1 MCERAVEK
9 YPCPLEYVPDNLKT
23 QMVCIK
29 TLEVDPSLLKHA
41 PDYFKT
47 QKMCDDAVRDYL
59 FSLQFVPDWFVT
71 QQQIDIWHDDNYV
84 YNDRRMI
91 KCYEGY
97 KKRKA
102 QKSKIKDNLM
112 PIAWHPSRWWD
123 WCVPDD

>member
-9 YPCPLEYVPDNLKT
+9 YPCSLEYVPDNLKTQMDLKT

-71 QQQIDIWHDDNYV
+71 QQQIDI
-84 YNDRRMI
+84 
-91 KCYEGY
+91 
-97 KKRKA
+97 
-102 QKSKIKDNLM
+102 
-112 PIAWHPSRWWD
+112 
-123 WCVPDD
+123 